1 MILRLFTENFWW
13 KLISLAVAISFW
25 MTVASEP
32 ELETIVSVPVQ
43 YENFPKDLEIS
54 SDILDAVDVEARGP
68 RGRLLEL
75 SGAKTGAV
83 LNFTS
88 VVAPGTRTFT
98 LTKNEIKLPRGL
110 ELVRT
115 IPAQL
120 RFTFEN
126 KAERNVP
133 VEAQFSGMP
142 PKGMMLFG
150 SEVFPSHLPVE
161 GPASHVFRTTVLRTD
176 PVDLS
181 RFNGDAEQ
189 TVAVFVDQPQV
200 RIKGVVPQV
209 RVRVQIR
216 KQ

>member
-1 MILRLFTENFWW
+1 MILRFFTENFWW
-13 KLISLAVAISFW
+13 KLVSLAVAIAFW

-54 SDILDAVDVEARGP
+54 SEILDAVDVEARGP

-75 SGAKTGAV
+75 SGAKTGAI
-83 LNFTS
+83 LNFS
-88 VVAPGTRTFT
+88 SISAPGVRTFT

-110 ELVRT
+110 DLVRT

-126 KAERNVP
+126 KAGRSVP
-133 VEAQFSGMP
+133 VEAQFSGIL

-161 GPASHVFRTTVLRTD
+161 GPESHVVRTNVLRTD

-181 RFNGDAEQ
+181 HLTGDAEQ
-189 TVAVFVDQPQV
+189 TVAVYVDQSQV
-200 RIKGVVPQV
+200 RLKGVVPQV
-209 RVRVQIR
+209 RVRVRVR